1 MLIGLEALDKQYFPY
16 IYAQR
21 RPLLRLSI
29 DSLRIKIPI
38 DIIQGAKISS
48 VINSTRGALN
58 LAGINQLIS
67 KELFERITSNIPQV
81 HKIVL

>member
-1 MLIGLEALDKQYFPY
+1 MGWEQEEIIAHWIRNGDKQYFPY

-21 RPLLRLSI
+21 RTPLRLPI

-38 DIIQGAKISS
+38 DIVQGAQISS

-58 LAGINQLIS
+58 LAGIN
-67 KELFERITSNIPQV
+67 
-81 HKIVL
+81 